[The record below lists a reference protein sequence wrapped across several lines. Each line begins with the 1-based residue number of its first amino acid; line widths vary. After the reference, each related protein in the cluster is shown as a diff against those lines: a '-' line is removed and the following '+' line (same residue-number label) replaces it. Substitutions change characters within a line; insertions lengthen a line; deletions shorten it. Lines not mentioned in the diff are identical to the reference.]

1 MSNLLM
7 FLDETNGISCDLGDP
22 SATNGLLLV
31 LYYIRL
37 VVRILQIVV
46 PIGLILMGTIDMGKA
61 VIAGDEKKMA
71 EAKKP
76 FVKRIISAV
85 IVFCIPFL
93 VNVFVSL
100 VTTNTEY
107 KGCWDAAKTKPEGIN
122 FGGNSM
128 EL

>member
-7 FLDETNGISCDLGDP
+7 FLDETTCDLGDV

-31 LYYIRL
+31 LYYVRL
-37 VVRILQIVV
+37 VIRILQIVV

-61 VIAGDEKKMA
+61 VIAGDEKKMK
-71 EAKKP
+71 EAQKP

-93 VNVFVSL
+93 VNIVVSL
-100 VTTNTEY
+100 VTTNTDY
-107 KGCWDAAKTKPEGIN
+107 KGCWAAASNKPQTG